1 MILQD
6 LDAQL
11 RELAAADQLS
21 GVALISRG
29 DETIFE
35 GAYGWASRTW
45 GVPMRPDIRFD
56 CASITKL
63 FTAVA
68 TIQRVDAGDFSLDTS
83 AIDYLGLTGTTISP
97 KVTVRHLLTHTSGIA
112 DDADEED
119 GERYEAL
126 WVDRPSYSVREAS
139 GHLPN
144 FAHKP
149 PRFAPGEGARY
160 NNAGFV
166 LLGLMIEKATGIGYR
181 DYVREHVFAPAGMT
195 RSGFFAM
202 DEVVP
207 EVAEPCEPVVD
218 SEGRITGWRRN
229 IYSYP
234 PIVTPD
240 GGAHVTAHDLVR
252 FMDALRANKL
262 ASPELTAQMC
272 TPQVSHGEFKD
283 GSGRWFGFATQ
294 FSLEATG
301 GVRWFGKDGVN
312 VGVSGE
318 VDYYPGHDVTTVV
331 LASSEEGAWDPI
343 NRVDAVVR
351 SGALDSL

>member
-11 RELAAADQLS
+11 RELASADTSSS

-29 DETIFE
+29 DEVCFE

-68 TIQRVDAGDFSLDTS
+68 TIQRVDAGDFSLDPS

-97 KVTVRHLLTHTSGIA
+97 KVTVRQLLTHSSGIA
-112 DDADEED
+112 RQHADEED

-126 WVDRPSYSVREAS
+126 SVDRPTYSVRGAS

-181 DYVREHVFAPAGMT
+181 DYVRAYRA
-195 RSGFFAM
+195 SGHDPLGLLRDGRGDA
-202 DEVVP
+202 P
-207 EVAEPCEPVVD
+207 EVAEPCEPITESD
-218 SEGRITGWRRN
+218 GTITGWRRN

-234 PIVTPD
+234 RSARPTAP
-240 GGAHVTAHDLVR
+240 HVTAHDLVR
-252 FMDALRANKL
+252 FMDSAACQQ
-262 ASPELTAQMC
+262 A
-272 TPQVSHGEFKD
+272 
-283 GSGRWFGFATQ
+283 
-294 FSLEATG
+294 
-301 GVRWFGKDGVN
+301 
-312 VGVSGE
+312 GVS
-318 VDYYPGHDVTTVV
+318 
-331 LASSEEGAWDPI
+331 
-343 NRVDAVVR
+343 
-351 SGALDSL
+351 